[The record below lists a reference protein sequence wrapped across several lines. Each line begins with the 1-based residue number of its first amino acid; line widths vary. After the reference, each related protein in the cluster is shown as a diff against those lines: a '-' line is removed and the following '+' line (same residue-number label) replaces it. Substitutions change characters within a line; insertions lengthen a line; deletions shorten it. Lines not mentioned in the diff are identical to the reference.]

1 MYNYLQSHLNA
12 TTFCFFFNKTF
23 IFIISNSEVLFV
35 LIWQLF
41 SYYFFSLT
49 FTLNFYI
56 FLIGVFKSSQV
67 SRKCSL
73 FLKKQQ
79 NRDMVKSQFFMLFL
93 LLVVVVNG
101 TLYPSDKRRQTVKPM
116 REFIVRTGP
125 VDKNVIDR
133 NLIEEEPSPEDIIIE
148 SGAYYKNTSLKNF
161 QGTLLA
167 CLQPVSIT
175 SKNNS
180 N

>member
-1 MYNYLQSHLNA
+1 
-12 TTFCFFFNKTF
+12 
-23 IFIISNSEVLFV
+23 
-35 LIWQLF
+35 
-41 SYYFFSLT
+41 
-49 FTLNFYI
+49 
-56 FLIGVFKSSQV
+56 
-67 SRKCSL
+67 
-73 FLKKQQ
+73 
-79 NRDMVKSQFFMLFL
+79 MVKSQFFMLFL

-175 SKNNS
+175 SK
-180 N
+180 